1 MSPTQAEMDE
11 VLRTMISDGRLTTT
25 GVKLFAKNNR
35 ESRKSRKPTYEAAI
49 ELFKNNRIVSPED
62 FDKLQ
67 GFVKGDRRF
76 RKTCI
81 RHAEESLNITISKLS
96 SPQRWVVEQN
106 ITELASEVITYL
118 RGNGNR
124 ISKDKYAKSKSWST
138 VLARDVFKEVLS
150 NDGFEEVSGGIIREA
165 GA

>member
-11 VLRTMISDGRLTTT
+11 VLRTMISDGSLTIT

-49 ELFKNNRIVSPED
+49 ELFKNKRIVLSED

-67 GFVKGDRRF
+67 GFTKGDRRF

-81 RHAEESLNITISKLS
+81 RYAEDSLNITISKLL
-96 SPQRWVVEQN
+96 SPQRWVVDED
-106 ITELASEVITYL
+106 ITKLASEAITPLIKKGRLDKRQYVDF
-118 RGNGNR
+118 RGWTP
-124 ISKDKYAKSKSWST
+124 D
-138 VLARDVFKEVLS
+138 LASEVFKEVLRD
-150 NDGFEEVSGGIIREA
+150 NRFEEVTGGIIMVVVE
-165 GA
+165 